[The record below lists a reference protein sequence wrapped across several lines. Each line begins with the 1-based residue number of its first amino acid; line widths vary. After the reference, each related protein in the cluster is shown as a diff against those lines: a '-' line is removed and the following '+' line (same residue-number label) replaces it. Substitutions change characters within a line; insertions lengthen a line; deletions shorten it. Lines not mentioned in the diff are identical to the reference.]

1 MSDRITGPD
10 GTPFAGRDLR
20 LIDVTLRDGEQTV
33 GVVFAQREKVRIA
46 TLLAEIGV
54 PALEA
59 GYPILGTMEQDC
71 IRAVVDQ
78 NLGVDV
84 KAFCRARPEDVR
96 AAAECGVNAVV
107 LSISTSDE
115 HVQKKFRQSQ
125 QWVLDQVVAAAEEAK
140 KLGLRFTVSAEDASR
155 TSLGF
160 LKQYYRQ
167 AESLGAETI
176 RYCDTL
182 GVCEPLE
189 CFRRIQEVISFTNL
203 PLEMHMHNDFGMATA
218 NALAGVRA
226 GADIVAVS
234 VGGLGERTGNSPL
247 EEVVMALKVVYGV
260 DLGVDT
266 TRFREM
272 AEYVSEAS
280 SRAIPIWKAIVGTNI
295 FAHESGI
302 HADGVLKNPKTYE
315 AFSPEDVGLE
325 RQLIVGKHSGSAS
338 IKHKF
343 EEFGISLSD
352 QEAADILEIVRSM
365 TVELK
370 RPPFDKEIMYVY
382 KDYRK
387 GKVQE
392 ARQAG

>member
-1 MSDRITGPD
+1 MSDIIVGPD
-10 GTPFAGRDLR
+10 RTPFEGRDIR
-20 LIDVTLRDGEQTV
+20 LIDVTLRDGEQTA

-46 TLLAEIGV
+46 SLLAEIGV

-78 NLGVDV
+78 NLGIDV
-84 KAFCRARPEDVR
+84 KAFCRARPEDVQ
-96 AAAECGVNAVV
+96 AAVECGVDVVV
-107 LSISTSDE
+107 LSISTSE
-115 HVQKKFRQSQ
+115 QHVQKKFDRSQ
-125 QWVLDQVVAAAEEAK
+125 QWVLDQVVTAAEEAK

-160 LKQYYRQ
+160 LKQYYQQ

-182 GVCEPLE
+182 GVCEPFK
-189 CFRRIQEVISFTNL
+189 CFRRIQEVVSFTGL

-226 GADIVAVS
+226 GADIVTVS
-234 VGGLGERTGNSPL
+234 IGGLGERTGNSPL

-266 TRFREM
+266 TRFREIV
-272 AEYVSEAS
+272 EYVSEAS
-280 SRAIPIWKAIVGTNI
+280 SRAVPIWKAIVGTNI

-302 HADGVLKNPKTYE
+302 HADGVLKNPTTYE

-325 RQLIVGKHSGSAS
+325 RQLVVGKHSGSAS

-343 EEFGISLSD
+343 EEFNISLSD

-382 KDYRK
+382 QNYRK
-387 GKVQE
+387 RKAQE
-392 ARQAG
+392 AR

>member
-10 GTPFAGRDLR
+10 GTPFAGRDIR
-20 LIDVTLRDGEQTV
+20 LIDVTLRAGEQTA

-71 IRAVVDQ
+71 VRAVVDQ
-78 NLGVDV
+78 GLGIDV

-96 AAAECGVNAVV
+96 AAVECGVDAVV

-115 HVQKKFRQSQ
+115 HVQEKFRQSQ

-182 GVCEPLE
+182 GICEPLE
-189 CFRRIQEVISFTNL
+189 CFRQIREVISFTNL

-343 EEFGISLSD
+343 EEFDISLSD

-382 KDYRK
+382 QDYRK
-387 GKVQE
+387 GKARE
-392 ARQAG
+392 ARQTG